1 MLNNI
6 QKKEIL
12 KYATHLYA
20 CSKLAGEWLYGN
32 NNFEIINNAIDYD
45 KFKFD
50 IEKRNEIR
58 KELKI
63 KDDVFVVGHVG
74 RFDYQK
80 NHRFIVE
87 LAKNFDEQVL
97 FLLIG
102 DGHLK
107 EEIIN
112 FEKEI
117 GVNNILMI
125 GNKDNVFNYY
135 NAMDCFI
142 LPSLFEGLS
151 VVSIESQANGLNC
164 LFSNTITQEC
174 KISEKTNFYSI
185 EDNKNWIEEINSLKE
200 NKENDRNI
208 VLNEKYNAKVQ
219 SIELQNKYKEYCN
232 KEV

>member
-74 RFDYQK
+74 RFDIK
-80 NHRFIVE
+80 KII
-87 LAKNFDEQVL
+87 D
-97 FLLIG
+97 LL
-102 DGHLK
+102 
-107 EEIIN
+107 
-112 FEKEI
+112 
-117 GVNNILMI
+117 
-125 GNKDNVFNYY
+125 
-135 NAMDCFI
+135 
-142 LPSLFEGLS
+142 
-151 VVSIESQANGLNC
+151 LN
-164 LFSNTITQEC
+164 
-174 KISEKTNFYSI
+174 
-185 EDNKNWIEEINSLKE
+185 
-200 NKENDRNI
+200 
-208 VLNEKYNAKVQ
+208 
-219 SIELQNKYKEYCN
+219 
-232 KEV
+232 